1 MPSTINAVKRFLA
14 VLGIA
19 VLGSQAG
26 HLLAYE
32 LRYGAAA
39 QQLQSTGAHAYFPTL
54 MKTLLGAVAM
64 VVIAALL
71 TIGFARLAAG
81 RKVEPHSAPS
91 FLRLLAG
98 LYTVQLALFFTQE
111 MLEGSPAS
119 QIMMWGLL
127 GQLPAAAAGALAL
140 RWLLARLGPALA
152 WLGRYV
158 AAPQLL
164 PLTPALALRPLP
176 IAAPPTGDWIAGSI
190 TRRGP
195 PSF

>member
-1 MPSTINAVKRFLA
+1 VKRVFA
-14 VLGIA
+14 ILGFA

-39 QQLQSTGAHAYFPTL
+39 QQLQTTGAHAYFPTL
-54 MKTLLGAVAM
+54 AKTVLGAGAM
-64 VVIAALL
+64 AVIAALL
-71 TIGFARLAAG
+71 IIGFARLVAG
-81 RKVEPHSAPS
+81 QKVEPHSAPS

-119 QIMMWGLL
+119 QLMLWGLL
-127 GQLPAAAAGALAL
+127 GQLPVAAAGALAL
-140 RWLLARLGPALA
+140 RWLLARLSPALA
-152 WLGRYV
+152 RLRIRYEPV
-158 AAPQLL
+158 LHFAPY
-164 PLTPALALRPLP
+164 ALALFVWP
-176 IAAPPTGDWIAGSI
+176 IAADLVQGFEPGQAIDL
-190 TRRGP
+190 RGP